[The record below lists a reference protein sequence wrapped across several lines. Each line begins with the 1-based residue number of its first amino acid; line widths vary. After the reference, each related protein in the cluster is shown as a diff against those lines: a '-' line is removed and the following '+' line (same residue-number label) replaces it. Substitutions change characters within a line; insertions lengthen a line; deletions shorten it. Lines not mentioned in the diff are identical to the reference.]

1 MPASPE
7 IEAVD
12 LLRTIE
18 LAWTQY
24 RAFRAALAELN
35 GYSERELDELGVTR
49 ADVPR
54 IAYEEAERRVAAL
67 VAGPGAPEPRR
78 VSRAEPVAP

>member
-12 LLRTIE
+12 LLRTIG
-18 LAWTQY
+18 LAWAQY
-24 RAFRAALAELN
+24 RAFRAALAEL
-35 GYSERELDELGVTR
+35 GTYSERELDELGVTR

-67 VAGPGAPEPRR
+67 AAGRPAPGPRR
-78 VSRAEPVAP
+78 VPRAEPVAP